1 MDTKGRPLYGGRPFV
16 IWHDLLLVVGF
27 HERASETDSSRL
39 LNHPPICMSADQEY
53 LPSASNSITVRLSIE
68 NRPGMLAK
76 VTSVIGEA
84 GGNIGA
90 IDIVRPG
97 EEELVRDITIN
108 TRSHKHASSIVENVR
123 EVEGVEVV
131 NVSDR
136 TFLMHL
142 GGKIEVNSKTPLRT
156 RDQLSMAYTPGVAR
170 VSEAIHETPEDAHRL
185 TMKSNTVA
193 IVSDGTAV
201 LGLGD
206 IGPRAAIPVMEGKG
220 QLLKE
225 FADVNGVPICLDTTD
240 VDEIVDAVER
250 IAPVF
255 GGVNLEDIAAPRCF
269 EIENKLKERLD
280 IPVFHDDQHGT
291 AVVAVAA
298 LLNALKIVDKPL
310 DELKIVMVGI
320 GAAGSAV
327 TEMLLEMGVENI
339 VGVDSTGP
347 VTSDRDDLNA
357 SKVRYVQMTDP
368 DVESNT
374 LSDVMV
380 DADVFIG
387 LSAPNVIDEDDLKRM
402 ADDPI
407 VFAMANPE
415 PEILPE
421 KAYPHVAV
429 MATGRSDYP
438 NQINNVLCFPG
449 MFKGALNCRATDIT
463 DEMKIAAAHA
473 IAESIDPRSLTP
485 DYIIPSVF
493 DQNVVERVSD
503 AVSEVAVDQG
513 VARRRT

>member
-1 MDTKGRPLYGGRPFV
+1 
-16 IWHDLLLVVGF
+16 
-27 HERASETDSSRL
+27 
-39 LNHPPICMSADQEY
+39 MSDQSDY
-53 LPSASNSITVRLSIE
+53 LPSASNSITIRLEIE
-68 NRPGMLAK
+68 NRPGMLAS

-97 EEELVRDITIN
+97 EDALVRDITIN
-108 TRSHKHASSIVENVR
+108 TRSNSHAEAIVDDIR
-123 EVEGVEVV
+123 ALEGVEVV

-142 GGKIEVNSKTPLRT
+142 GGKLEINSKTPLRT

-170 VSEAIHETPEDAHRL
+170 VSEAIEEEPEDAHRL
-185 TMKSNTVA
+185 TIKGTTVA
-193 IVSDGTAV
+193 VVSDGTAV

-206 IGPRAAIPVMEGKG
+206 VGPRAAIPVMEGKA

-240 VDEIVDAVER
+240 VDEVVDTVAR
-250 IAPVF
+250 MAPIF

-269 EIENKLKERLD
+269 EIEERLKD
-280 IPVFHDDQHGT
+280 RLNIPVFHDDQHGT

-298 LLNALKIVDKPL
+298 LLNALEIVDKSL
-310 DELKIVMVGI
+310 GDLKVVMVGI

-327 TEMLLEMGVENI
+327 SEMLLQMGVETLI
-339 VGVDSTGP
+339 GVDRTGP
-347 VTSDRDDLNA
+347 VTTDRTDLDPA
-357 SKVRYVQMTDP
+357 KERYAEMTDP
-368 DVESNT
+368 TVDGET
-374 LSDVMV
+374 LSEVMT

-387 LSAPNVIDEDDLKRM
+387 LSGPDVIDVDDLQRM

-407 VFAMANPE
+407 VFAMANPR
-415 PEILPE
+415 PEIMPE

-449 MFKGALNCRATDIT
+449 LFKGALDCRATDIT

-473 IAESIDPRSLTP
+473 IADTIDSRSLTP
-485 DYIIPSVF
+485 DYIVPSVF
-493 DQNVVERVSD
+493 DKEVVERVSR
-503 AVSEVAVDQG
+503 AVSEVAAEQG
-513 VARRRT
+513 IARRRT

>member
-1 MDTKGRPLYGGRPFV
+1 
-16 IWHDLLLVVGF
+16 
-27 HERASETDSSRL
+27 
-39 LNHPPICMSADQEY
+39 MSDQSDY
-53 LPSASNSITVRLSIE
+53 LPSASNSITIRLEIE

-97 EEELVRDITIN
+97 EEALVRDITIN
-108 TRSHKHASSIVENVR
+108 TRSNSHAEAIVDDIR
-123 EVEGVEVV
+123 ALEGVEVV

-142 GGKIEVNSKTPLRT
+142 GGKLEINSKTPLRT

-170 VSEAIHETPEDAHRL
+170 VSEAIEEEPEDAHRL
-185 TMKSNTVA
+185 TIKGTTVA
-193 IVSDGTAV
+193 VVSDGTAV

-206 IGPRAAIPVMEGKG
+206 VGPRAAIPVMEGKA

-240 VDEIVDAVER
+240 VDEVVDTVAR
-250 IAPVF
+250 MAPIF

-269 EIENKLKERLD
+269 EIEERLKERLN

-298 LLNALKIVDKPL
+298 LLNALEIVDKSL
-310 DELKIVMVGI
+310 EDLKVVMVGI

-327 TEMLLEMGVENI
+327 SEMLLQMGVETLI
-339 VGVDSTGP
+339 GVDRTGP
-347 VTSDRDDLNA
+347 VTTDRTDLDPA
-357 SKVRYVQMTDP
+357 KERYAEMTDP
-368 DVESNT
+368 TVDGET
-374 LSDVMV
+374 LSEVMT

-387 LSAPNVIDEDDLKRM
+387 LSGPDVIDVDDLQRM

-407 VFAMANPE
+407 VFAMANPR
-415 PEILPE
+415 PEIMPE

-449 MFKGALNCRATDIT
+449 LFKGALDCRATDIT

-473 IAESIDPRSLTP
+473 IADTIDSRSLTP
-485 DYIIPSVF
+485 DYIVPSVF
-493 DQNVVERVSD
+493 DKEVVERVSR
-503 AVSEVAVDQG
+503 AVSEVAADQG
-513 VARRRT
+513 IARRRT

>member
-1 MDTKGRPLYGGRPFV
+1 MD
-16 IWHDLLLVVGF
+16 
-27 HERASETDSSRL
+27 
-39 LNHPPICMSADQEY
+39 DQREY
-53 LPSASNSITVRLSIE
+53 LPSASNSITIRLEIE
-68 NRPGMLAK
+68 NRPGMLAR

-97 EEELVRDITIN
+97 EEALVRDITIN
-108 TRSHKHASSIVENVR
+108 TRSHDHARTIVEDIR
-123 EVEGVEVV
+123 AIDGVEVV

-136 TFLMHL
+136 TFLLHL
-142 GGKIEVNSKTPLRT
+142 GGKLEINSKSPLRT

-170 VSEAIHETPEDAHRL
+170 VSEAIHDEPEDAHRL
-185 TMKSNTVA
+185 TIKGTTVA
-193 IVSDGTAV
+193 VVSDGTAV

-206 IGPRAAIPVMEGKG
+206 VGPRAAIPVMEGKA

-225 FADVNGVPICLDTTD
+225 FADVNGIPICLDTTD
-240 VDEIVDAVER
+240 VDEVVEAVVQM
-250 IAPVF
+250 APIF

-269 EIENKLKERLD
+269 EIEERLRERLD

-298 LLNALKIVDKPL
+298 LLNALEIVDKAL
-310 DELKIVMVGI
+310 EELKVVMVGI

-327 TEMLLEMGVENI
+327 SEMLMQMGVEDL
-339 VGVDSTGP
+339 VGVDRAGP
-347 VTSDRDDLNA
+347 VTTDRADLDPA
-357 SKVRYVQMTDP
+357 KERYAKMTDP
-368 DVESNT
+368 TVEGDT
-374 LSDVMV
+374 LSDVME

-387 LSAPNVIDEDDLKRM
+387 LSGPDVIDVDDLKRM

-407 VFAMANPE
+407 VFAMANPR
-415 PEILPE
+415 PEIMPE

-449 MFKGALNCRATDIT
+449 LFKGALDCRATDIT

-473 IAESIDPRSLTP
+473 IADTIDSRSLTP
-485 DYIIPSVF
+485 DYIVPSVF
-493 DQNVVERVSD
+493 DQQVVQRVAE
-503 AVSEVAVDQG
+503 AVSEVAAEQG
-513 VARRRT
+513 IARRRT

>member
-1 MDTKGRPLYGGRPFV
+1 
-16 IWHDLLLVVGF
+16 
-27 HERASETDSSRL
+27 
-39 LNHPPICMSADQEY
+39 MSDQSDY
-53 LPSASNSITVRLSIE
+53 LPSASNSITIRLEIE
-68 NRPGMLAK
+68 NRPGMLAS

-97 EEELVRDITIN
+97 EDALVRDITIN
-108 TRSHKHASSIVENVR
+108 TRSNSHAEAIVDDIR
-123 EVEGVEVV
+123 ALEGVEVV

-142 GGKIEVNSKTPLRT
+142 GGKLEINSKTPLRT

-170 VSEAIHETPEDAHRL
+170 VSEAIEEEPEDAHRL
-185 TMKSNTVA
+185 TIKGTTVA
-193 IVSDGTAV
+193 VVSDGTAV

-206 IGPRAAIPVMEGKG
+206 VGPRAAIPVMEGKA

-240 VDEIVDAVER
+240 VDEVVDTVAR
-250 IAPVF
+250 MAPIF

-269 EIENKLKERLD
+269 EIEERLKD
-280 IPVFHDDQHGT
+280 RLNIPVFHDDQHGT

-298 LLNALKIVDKPL
+298 LLNALEIVDKSL
-310 DELKIVMVGI
+310 GDLKVVMVGI

-327 TEMLLEMGVENI
+327 SEMLLQMGVETLI
-339 VGVDSTGP
+339 GVDRTGP
-347 VTSDRDDLNA
+347 VTTDRTDLDPA
-357 SKVRYVQMTDP
+357 KERYAEMTDP
-368 DVESNT
+368 TVDGET
-374 LSDVMV
+374 LSEVMT

-387 LSAPNVIDEDDLKRM
+387 LSGPDVIDVDDLKRM

-407 VFAMANPE
+407 VFAMANPR
-415 PEILPE
+415 PEIMPE

-449 MFKGALNCRATDIT
+449 LFKGALDCRATDIT

-473 IAESIDPRSLTP
+473 IADTIDSRSLTP
-485 DYIIPSVF
+485 DYIVPSVF
-493 DQNVVERVSD
+493 DKEVVERVSR
-503 AVSEVAVDQG
+503 AVSEVAAEQG
-513 VARRRT
+513 IARRRT